1 MIPPEDCGAALS
13 YSITRAKELHGSGI
27 IIQQALRQM
36 DWPFPNPETVPTS
49 DFERI
54 NEMALSLIFSLMG
67 PGFPDPKVE
76 LNSINLSEASDVPPF
91 G

>member
-36 DWPFPNPETVPTS
+36 DWPFPNPETVRDS

-54 NEMALSLIFSLMG
+54 NEFALSLMFGLMG
-67 PGFPDPKVE
+67 PGFPDPKVT
-76 LNSINLSEASDVPPF
+76 LNSINRSETPPEPPF
-91 G
+91 